1 MENREKTN
9 SLRTKI
15 AKLENE
21 KRYILS
27 SLAEAYG
34 VIRDVNIS
42 RERMNMLTY
51 SILEYRLESILK
63 EYDAEYMIERPKRK
77 Q

>member
-27 SLAEAYG
+27 LLAEAYR
-34 VIRDVNIS
+34 VICDVNIN

-51 SILEYRLESILK
+51 SILEYRLETILK
-63 EYDAEYMIERPKRK
+63 EYDTENITEYQK
-77 Q
+77 